1 MFDILSDELFWKL
14 GGAFVILL
22 VVIYQLVL
30 ETLNQK
36 LKVSE
41 LEIKKYINED
51 FKKSINEDLAKMEQK
66 IEHKIE
72 KENDH
77 VIKNVKNLSNIMDHC
92 FDKKIE
98 ELKKIY
104 EK

>member
-1 MFDILSDELFWKL
+1 MFDVLSDELFWKL

-22 VVIYQLVL
+22 IVIYKLVL
-30 ETLNQK
+30 KTLEQK
-36 LKVSE
+36 LKLSE
-41 LEIKKYINED
+41 LALKQ
-51 FKKSINEDLAKMEQK
+51 SINEDLTKMEQK
-66 IEHKIE
+66 IEHKME
-72 KENDH
+72 KENEH
-77 VIKNVKNLSNIMDHC
+77 VIKNVKNLSNVMDHC